1 MWGNENE
8 NEGEMASADNSLGN
22 FAVKRIREIRQRA
35 EVDVGSIMGGY
46 YTWGD
51 VENVGMMTGMS

>member
-8 NEGEMASADNSLGN
+8 NEREMASADNSLGN
-22 FAVKRIREIRQRA
+22 FIVKRIRETRQHV

-46 YTWGD
+46 YTLDD